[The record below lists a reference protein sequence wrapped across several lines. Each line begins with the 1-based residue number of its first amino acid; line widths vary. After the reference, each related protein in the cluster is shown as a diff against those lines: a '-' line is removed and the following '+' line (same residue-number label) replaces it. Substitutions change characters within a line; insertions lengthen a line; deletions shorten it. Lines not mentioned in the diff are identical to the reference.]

1 MTAQRRI
8 GFVYNQ
14 RVPVAI
20 DLVKRLIERLE
31 LGDGAWVRSTSDLE
45 QASDGDSG
53 VELLITVGG
62 DGTILRA
69 AHFAAPHG
77 IPILGVNMGRLG
89 FMTELRASEALTS
102 IATYMGDEARVEER
116 AMIQAR
122 ILRPTDGEGEAES
135 LGPYHALNDVV
146 VGSGG
151 GSRMVSIEVAVD
163 GTLLTEYHADAVI
176 VATATGSTGYAL
188 SVGGPILYPLSQ
200 DMLVNSVAGHLGLEN
215 ALVLPRDSRV
225 ELAVESARSAN
236 LYIDGFVG
244 RTLEGGARVT
254 VEASPYWT
262 LFLRKH
268 PPEHYYA
275 TLTQRLGLGRDVS
288 SPFQMP

>member
-89 FMTELRASEALTS
+89 FMTELRVSEALTS

-122 ILRPTDGEGEAES
+122 ILRPTDGEGEAKS

-200 DMLVNSVAGHLGLEN
+200 DMLVNPVAGHLGLGN

-254 VEASPYWT
+254 VEASPYRT